1 MSDPT
6 EPMRCRRP
14 APPATG
20 SLLGVRDCGSLVLL
34 FVATDGGELV
44 PVPLDRWSFRW
55 LRGCESCGIG
65 ELVGSRV
72 RYDGGRIVS
81 LDREGPA

>member
-20 SLLGVRDCGSLVLL
+20 SILGVRDCGSLVLL
-34 FVATDGGELV
+34 FVATDEGELL

-55 LRGCESCGIG
+55 LLGCEGCGLG
-65 ELVGSRV
+65 ELVGRRV
-72 RYDGGRIVS
+72 GHGGGHIVF
-81 LDREGPA
+81 LDREGPT